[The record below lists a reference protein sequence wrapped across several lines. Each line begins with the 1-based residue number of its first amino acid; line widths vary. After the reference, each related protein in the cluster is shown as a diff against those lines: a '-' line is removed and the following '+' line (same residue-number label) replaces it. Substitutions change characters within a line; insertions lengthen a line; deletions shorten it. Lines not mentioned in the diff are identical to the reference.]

1 MTIFHELVFEMK
13 GKFTQMYI
21 RSSFTRLHEQNIKK
35 IENSICPYIEI
46 KVSKLFGPQNVSKQT
61 MNFFSFGELS
71 I

>member
-35 IENSICPYIEI
+35 IENAICPYIESQSF
-46 KVSKLFGPQNVSKQT
+46 KVVWTTKCF
-61 MNFFSFGELS
+61 
-71 I
+71 